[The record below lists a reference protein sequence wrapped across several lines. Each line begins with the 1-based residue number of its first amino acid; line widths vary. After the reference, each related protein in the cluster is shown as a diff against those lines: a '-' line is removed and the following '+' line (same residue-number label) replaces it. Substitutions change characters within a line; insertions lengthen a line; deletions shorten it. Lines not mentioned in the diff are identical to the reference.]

1 MKTIIHST
9 AALILCAFT
18 LRAEVF
24 PPGPDRLNAQIDF
37 NGDRILDY
45 DEIIFAITRKEKGTG
60 DILAQQALKSAP
72 KAPPVAKLDPR
83 VSDVWLTIVDIAVPL
98 APGDPP
104 RYRLDAI
111 NPRRLGLEKMMVA
124 APTQV
129 ELKRQQY
136 IHDFNYKVRR
146 STSDLKKPLTDPFA
160 QGALFS
166 FAQDYNTN
174 EDQWAARGVVSFEY
188 SVTQNPTFEAADL
201 DGKSGA
207 DSPRAFETDHL
218 LLRSAAY
225 RLNIAFD
232 KVTTGGS
239 KRGEVDTLDF
249 FATAAYW
256 WHLPDNNPTGITG
269 ITADISGHYLT
280 DFSGEKAIY
289 AATLDVEP
297 ITGLPGHGV
306 YKFLWKRTNRFN
318 EKEFLL
324 GFRWSASLHAET
336 GVVQEANMVPNLLN
350 YDNFTRLGG
359 KAGLEV
365 LLLPDAL
372 QSRLSLTAD
381 YTHHEALQSD
391 VPSTHLFSAALQYVF
406 PVGSGLY
413 AKSAL
418 KKGEEQIMTERDMMW
433 TLRLEYTNGT
443 TPLVADDDHHL
454 LVGLGVAF

>member
-1 MKTIIHST
+1 MKKIVHSL
-9 AALILCAFT
+9 AALIVCALT
-18 LRAEVF
+18 SRAEIL
-24 PPGPDRLNAQIDF
+24 PPGPERLNAQIDF
-37 NGDRILDY
+37 NGDRVLDY

-60 DILAQQALKSAP
+60 DILAQQAMKRAP
-72 KAPPVAKLDPR
+72 KAPPVDKLDPR
-83 VSDVWLTIVDIAVPL
+83 VSDVWLTIVDIAVPI
-98 APGDPP
+98 AAGDPP

-111 NPRRLGLEKMMVA
+111 NPRRLGLEKMMFA
-124 APTQV
+124 APTQI
-129 ELKRQQY
+129 ELKQQPY
-136 IHDFNYKVRR
+136 IRDFNYKVRR
-146 STSDLKKPLTDPFA
+146 SAGDLKKPLNDPFA

-188 SVTQNPTFEAADL
+188 SVTQNP
-201 DGKSGA
+201 
-207 DSPRAFETDHL
+207 AFEGPSSKELDANRPGVFDTDRFF
-218 LLRSAAY
+218 LRSAAY

-232 KVTTGGS
+232 KVSTGGGN
-239 KRGEVDTLDF
+239 RGEVDTLDL

-256 WHLPDNNPTGITG
+256 WHLPDKNPTGILG
-269 ITADISGHYLT
+269 ITADVSGHYLT
-280 DFSGEKAIY
+280 DFSGEKAVY
-289 AATLDVEP
+289 AGTIDVEP

-324 GFRWSASLHAET
+324 GFRWSASLHFEAGT
-336 GVVQEANMVPNLLN
+336 VQDANMSPNLMN
-350 YDNFTRLGG
+350 YDAFSRVGG
-359 KAGLEV
+359 KVGLEM

-381 YTHHEALQSD
+381 YTHHEALQD
-391 VPSTHLFSAALQYVF
+391 EVPSTHLFAAALQYVF

-413 AKSAL
+413 AKNAP
-418 KKGEEQIMTERDMMW
+418 KKNEEQVMTERDMMW

-454 LVGLGVAF
+454 LIGLGVAF